1 MVGGD
6 SPLPSPNTYC
16 SLVHVHPGCSPVK
29 VEKERVGRWIPNAV
43 KIESNEAVGRGGG
56 GGVKMV

>member
-43 KIESNEAVGRGGG
+43 KIESNEVVGR
-56 GGVKMV
+56 